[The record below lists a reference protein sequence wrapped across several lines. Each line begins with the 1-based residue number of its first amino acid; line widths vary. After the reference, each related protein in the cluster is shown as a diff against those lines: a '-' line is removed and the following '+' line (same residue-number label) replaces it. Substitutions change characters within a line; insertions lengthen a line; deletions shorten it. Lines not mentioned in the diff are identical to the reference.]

1 MDLLHMMFLLILS
14 SDGEKQLSGKSLRSF
29 SKISSQWHG
38 DALIRIERIWKDKL
52 DYYTTLGDDPLVWVS
67 SEADPEN
74 SMFRLDNAILVL
86 SDVTCLLFF
95 LDFGDN
101 SFHYIVFQP
110 LQIFHSVD
118 SGSLKGFPKCF
129 NVALSQ
135 VH

>member
-1 MDLLHMMFLLILS
+1 M
-14 SDGEKQLSGKSLRSF
+14 
-29 SKISSQWHG
+29 
-38 DALIRIERIWKDKL
+38 

-101 SFHYIVFQP
+101 SFHYIVSKL
-110 LQIFHSVD
+110 LQIFRSID
-118 SGSLKGFPKCF
+118 SGSLKGFPKRVD
-129 NVALSQ
+129 VALSQ